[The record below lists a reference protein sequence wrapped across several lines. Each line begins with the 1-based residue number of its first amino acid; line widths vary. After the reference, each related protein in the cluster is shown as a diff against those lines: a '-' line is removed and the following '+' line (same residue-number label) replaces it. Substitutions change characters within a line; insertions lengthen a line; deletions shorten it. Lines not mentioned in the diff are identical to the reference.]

1 MYFQSKE
8 KNRWMSIFI
17 LIAFLCTTFFT
28 PGPAFA
34 AATPEDALREQ
45 NIYIIADKAAP
56 IECMSYNGK
65 VKKGYFAYFQARN
78 RNGVLTNYPC
88 YCVIPDQLG
97 VNHLGNS
104 NAELTDTVASPRI
117 YGAIMSG
124 YPYNRPA
131 DLGLETNKEAYYATR
146 NVVWT
151 LAGNWDYSLWESDGT
166 EVGER
171 VKAAMDQIY
180 AKAQKWRA
188 IPVELECKLTQNSAP
203 KEAGEYVEAIYTI
216 TANYDATH
224 TVSVFLKDAPASAV
238 ITDTSNQEKSEFAVG
253 DDFKVRV
260 PKKEASNADFDVQ
273 LYVQAKDNAVYYAK
287 TAQANMQDYYATFDP
302 INTSFSNAKFTYG
315 AVSAEPDEPDMPDT
329 PVIPDNPV
337 QEDGSVTVY
346 KKDKSGRPLAG
357 AVFKVLKDGAEIGSF
372 GTDSN
377 GRFSFPVDTNTL
389 VKAEVSDPHDGTLIE
404 EYEPLENGTIYNTYS
419 IIEVEAPYGYLLSE
433 DNNQTIT
440 TIADGNGGLQQDS
453 FTVTF
458 VNEPYGNLLIE
469 KTDKDTNRYLSGA
482 VFRVTYLAS
491 ANDDYSFTSDVTT
504 DGTGMASLT
513 KLKPGSYS
521 VEEIKA
527 PAGYL
532 LDSKKEIV
540 TVSSGETA
548 VYHGVNSHKPGI
560 SIYKY
565 DPNNDIPLAGAVF
578 KIEGIDNPF
587 SGEYK
592 TDLGGMIT
600 VEDLPAGS
608 YRVTELQAPAGY
620 VVSGEKSQTVEL
632 SPGQLSAQLVFE
644 NLEEAKLQIKK
655 LDEDTNETVAGAE
668 FQIRGIDNAYHGDFV
683 TDEHGEIHVQGLVP
697 GSYEITE
704 TTAAPGYALNT
715 ENRESVE
722 LKAGET
728 TALVFYNQKLAVLE
742 ILKVDKVNHAPLKG
756 VTYNIKEKGG
766 TDVGDYTTDKDG
778 RIYLDTLEEGWYTVT
793 EKVVPEGVIL
803 DDTPKDIYVK
813 KGEIVSV
820 TYENSMKPRLVIEK
834 LDSVTK
840 DTLSGAKF
848 KVWYAENESDKGN
861 LQLIGTF
868 TTGDGGQIDLG
879 RVDTGWYRIQEV
891 QAPSGYELSNPDT
904 KEVFMKADEDQTI
917 TFEDI
922 PKSAIVIKKVDADN
936 GKPLEGA
943 YFRLRYLGGTSG
955 TGGTTIGEYATTNN
969 GTIVVTGLKAGT
981 YIVEEISAPNGYVIN
996 DAAKTVYLS
1005 GLDQDVITVTFGNDK
1020 LGKLM
1025 IVKKDKTTLEPLSG
1039 VAFEVKTSD
1048 GTYLGTSN
1056 GKYVTDSAGTI
1067 LIEDL
1072 EPGITVVVKET
1083 RAKDGYV
1090 LDDTP
1095 QSVKVKASETVTLE
1109 FLNQVKSSL
1118 LIVKKDAVTDE
1129 PLADVEFLVTDS
1141 SGGVI
1146 GNADG
1151 KYVTDSAGTI
1161 RIDNLPPGMTVAVKE
1176 TKALPGYVLDD
1187 TPKSIKIKAN
1197 ETMTLEFLNEPK
1209 GGLIIVKKDSV
1220 TGLPLKGVEFKVTT
1234 SDGTVVPD
1242 AEGAISSNGYYVTDE
1257 NGQIILE
1264 NLAPDTYVVT
1274 ETKTIDGYE
1283 LDPAPQTV
1291 RVNANDLQTITF
1303 TNAPIG
1309 GLTIIKSDEDSGKRI
1324 AGVKFEVR
1332 KMNGEAVG
1340 TYTTDRNGLIQ
1351 LPKLEK
1357 GWYIVTELKAADG
1370 YMLDDTPEQVE
1381 VKNGETATLEL
1392 TNKKQSQILIH
1403 KVDANTGQ
1411 GIYGVTFILYDRYQN
1426 PIGQYTSNQY
1436 GYVFIDEGLNEGKYY
1451 LREIMPADGYIA
1463 DNQLK
1468 TVYVRYGSTTEITW
1482 ENTAI
1487 KGQIQIIKKSADD
1500 NPVNGLPAG
1509 TLLEGAVFEIYDKA
1523 GNTVDIIK
1531 TNKNGRAVSKLLPLS
1546 RYTIREVQA
1555 PDYYSVNP
1563 TVINA
1568 YLEHEGQIVTF
1579 EVEDKSAI
1587 TGVSIKKYGYN
1598 EVMPGQPIK
1607 YTFMEIA
1614 NHSTVPLNSF
1624 YWRDTLPNQ
1633 VVPTQLV
1640 TGTYNQNLYY
1650 KVVYMTNQSYGQYK
1664 TLADNLSTQRNY
1676 VLDMRPQTLG
1686 LAANEKITEVM
1697 FVFGTVKAGFAQVET
1712 PYLHGTVTNGLLNGS
1727 SFVNIA
1733 DAGGLYNKQWIMH
1746 ASRWLTTVYAQ
1757 NISLPKT
1764 GY

>member
-1 MYFQSKE
+1 M
-8 KNRWMSIFI
+8 
-17 LIAFLCTTFFT
+17 
-28 PGPAFA
+28 
-34 AATPEDALREQ
+34 
-45 NIYIIADKAAP
+45 
-56 IECMSYNGK
+56 
-65 VKKGYFAYFQARN
+65 
-78 RNGVLTNYPC
+78 
-88 YCVIPDQLG
+88 
-97 VNHLGNS
+97 
-104 NAELTDTVASPRI
+104 
-117 YGAIMSG
+117 
-124 YPYNRPA
+124 
-131 DLGLETNKEAYYATR
+131 
-146 NVVWT
+146 
-151 LAGNWDYSLWESDGT
+151 
-166 EVGER
+166 
-171 VKAAMDQIY
+171 
-180 AKAQKWRA
+180 
-188 IPVELECKLTQNSAP
+188 
-203 KEAGEYVEAIYTI
+203 
-216 TANYDATH
+216 
-224 TVSVFLKDAPASAV
+224 
-238 ITDTSNQEKSEFAVG
+238 
-253 DDFKVRV
+253 
-260 PKKEASNADFDVQ
+260 
-273 LYVQAKDNAVYYAK
+273 
-287 TAQANMQDYYATFDP
+287 
-302 INTSFSNAKFTYG
+302 
-315 AVSAEPDEPDMPDT
+315 
-329 PVIPDNPV
+329 
-337 QEDGSVTVY
+337 
-346 KKDKSGRPLAG
+346 
-357 AVFKVLKDGAEIGSF
+357 
-372 GTDSN
+372 
-377 GRFSFPVDTNTL
+377 
-389 VKAEVSDPHDGTLIE
+389 
-404 EYEPLENGTIYNTYS
+404 
-419 IIEVEAPYGYLLSE
+419 
-433 DNNQTIT
+433 
-440 TIADGNGGLQQDS
+440 
-453 FTVTF
+453 
-458 VNEPYGNLLIE
+458 
-469 KTDKDTNRYLSGA
+469 
-482 VFRVTYLAS
+482 
-491 ANDDYSFTSDVTT
+491 
-504 DGTGMASLT
+504 
-513 KLKPGSYS
+513 
-521 VEEIKA
+521 
-527 PAGYL
+527 
-532 LDSKKEIV
+532 
-540 TVSSGETA
+540 
-548 VYHGVNSHKPGI
+548 
-560 SIYKY
+560 
-565 DPNNDIPLAGAVF
+565 
-578 KIEGIDNPF
+578 
-587 SGEYK
+587 
-592 TDLGGMIT
+592 
-600 VEDLPAGS
+600 
-608 YRVTELQAPAGY
+608 
-620 VVSGEKSQTVEL
+620 
-632 SPGQLSAQLVFE
+632 
-644 NLEEAKLQIKK
+644 
-655 LDEDTNETVAGAE
+655 
-668 FQIRGIDNAYHGDFV
+668 
-683 TDEHGEIHVQGLVP
+683 
-697 GSYEITE
+697 
-704 TTAAPGYALNT
+704 
-715 ENRESVE
+715 
-722 LKAGET
+722 
-728 TALVFYNQKLAVLE
+728 
-742 ILKVDKVNHAPLKG
+742 
-756 VTYNIKEKGG
+756 
-766 TDVGDYTTDKDG
+766 
-778 RIYLDTLEEGWYTVT
+778 
-793 EKVVPEGVIL
+793 
-803 DDTPKDIYVK
+803 
-813 KGEIVSV
+813 
-820 TYENSMKPRLVIEK
+820 
-834 LDSVTK
+834 
-840 DTLSGAKF
+840 
-848 KVWYAENESDKGN
+848 
-861 LQLIGTF
+861 
-868 TTGDGGQIDLG
+868 
-879 RVDTGWYRIQEV
+879 
-891 QAPSGYELSNPDT
+891 
-904 KEVFMKADEDQTI
+904 
-917 TFEDI
+917 
-922 PKSAIVIKKVDADN
+922 
-936 GKPLEGA
+936 
-943 YFRLRYLGGTSG
+943 
-955 TGGTTIGEYATTNN
+955 
-969 GTIVVTGLKAGT
+969 
-981 YIVEEISAPNGYVIN
+981 
-996 DAAKTVYLS
+996 
-1005 GLDQDVITVTFGNDK
+1005 
-1020 LGKLM
+1020 
-1025 IVKKDKTTLEPLSG
+1025 
-1039 VAFEVKTSD
+1039 
-1048 GTYLGTSN
+1048 
-1056 GKYVTDSAGTI
+1056 
-1067 LIEDL
+1067 
-1072 EPGITVVVKET
+1072 
-1083 RAKDGYV
+1083 

-1095 QSVKVKASETVTLE
+1095 QSVKIKASETMTLE
-1109 FLNQVKSSL
+1109 FLNQPMSSL

-1161 RIDNLPPGMTVAVKE
+1161 RIDNLPPGMTVVVKE

-1187 TPKSIKIKAN
+1187 TPKSIKIKAK

-1531 TNKNGRAVSKLLPLS
+1531 TDKNGRAVSKLLPLS

>member
-1 MYFQSKE
+1 M
-8 KNRWMSIFI
+8 
-17 LIAFLCTTFFT
+17 
-28 PGPAFA
+28 
-34 AATPEDALREQ
+34 
-45 NIYIIADKAAP
+45 
-56 IECMSYNGK
+56 
-65 VKKGYFAYFQARN
+65 
-78 RNGVLTNYPC
+78 
-88 YCVIPDQLG
+88 
-97 VNHLGNS
+97 
-104 NAELTDTVASPRI
+104 
-117 YGAIMSG
+117 
-124 YPYNRPA
+124 
-131 DLGLETNKEAYYATR
+131 
-146 NVVWT
+146 
-151 LAGNWDYSLWESDGT
+151 
-166 EVGER
+166 
-171 VKAAMDQIY
+171 
-180 AKAQKWRA
+180 
-188 IPVELECKLTQNSAP
+188 
-203 KEAGEYVEAIYTI
+203 
-216 TANYDATH
+216 
-224 TVSVFLKDAPASAV
+224 
-238 ITDTSNQEKSEFAVG
+238 
-253 DDFKVRV
+253 
-260 PKKEASNADFDVQ
+260 
-273 LYVQAKDNAVYYAK
+273 
-287 TAQANMQDYYATFDP
+287 
-302 INTSFSNAKFTYG
+302 
-315 AVSAEPDEPDMPDT
+315 
-329 PVIPDNPV
+329 
-337 QEDGSVTVY
+337 
-346 KKDKSGRPLAG
+346 
-357 AVFKVLKDGAEIGSF
+357 
-372 GTDSN
+372 
-377 GRFSFPVDTNTL
+377 
-389 VKAEVSDPHDGTLIE
+389 
-404 EYEPLENGTIYNTYS
+404 
-419 IIEVEAPYGYLLSE
+419 
-433 DNNQTIT
+433 
-440 TIADGNGGLQQDS
+440 
-453 FTVTF
+453 
-458 VNEPYGNLLIE
+458 
-469 KTDKDTNRYLSGA
+469 
-482 VFRVTYLAS
+482 
-491 ANDDYSFTSDVTT
+491 
-504 DGTGMASLT
+504 
-513 KLKPGSYS
+513 
-521 VEEIKA
+521 
-527 PAGYL
+527 
-532 LDSKKEIV
+532 
-540 TVSSGETA
+540 
-548 VYHGVNSHKPGI
+548 
-560 SIYKY
+560 
-565 DPNNDIPLAGAVF
+565 
-578 KIEGIDNPF
+578 
-587 SGEYK
+587 
-592 TDLGGMIT
+592 
-600 VEDLPAGS
+600 
-608 YRVTELQAPAGY
+608 
-620 VVSGEKSQTVEL
+620 
-632 SPGQLSAQLVFE
+632 
-644 NLEEAKLQIKK
+644 
-655 LDEDTNETVAGAE
+655 
-668 FQIRGIDNAYHGDFV
+668 
-683 TDEHGEIHVQGLVP
+683 
-697 GSYEITE
+697 
-704 TTAAPGYALNT
+704 
-715 ENRESVE
+715 
-722 LKAGET
+722 
-728 TALVFYNQKLAVLE
+728 
-742 ILKVDKVNHAPLKG
+742 
-756 VTYNIKEKGG
+756 
-766 TDVGDYTTDKDG
+766 
-778 RIYLDTLEEGWYTVT
+778 
-793 EKVVPEGVIL
+793 
-803 DDTPKDIYVK
+803 
-813 KGEIVSV
+813 
-820 TYENSMKPRLVIEK
+820 
-834 LDSVTK
+834 
-840 DTLSGAKF
+840 
-848 KVWYAENESDKGN
+848 
-861 LQLIGTF
+861 
-868 TTGDGGQIDLG
+868 
-879 RVDTGWYRIQEV
+879 
-891 QAPSGYELSNPDT
+891 
-904 KEVFMKADEDQTI
+904 
-917 TFEDI
+917 
-922 PKSAIVIKKVDADN
+922 
-936 GKPLEGA
+936 
-943 YFRLRYLGGTSG
+943 
-955 TGGTTIGEYATTNN
+955 
-969 GTIVVTGLKAGT
+969 
-981 YIVEEISAPNGYVIN
+981 
-996 DAAKTVYLS
+996 
-1005 GLDQDVITVTFGNDK
+1005 
-1020 LGKLM
+1020 
-1025 IVKKDKTTLEPLSG
+1025 
-1039 VAFEVKTSD
+1039 
-1048 GTYLGTSN
+1048 
-1056 GKYVTDSAGTI
+1056 
-1067 LIEDL
+1067 
-1072 EPGITVVVKET
+1072 TVVVKET
-1083 RAKDGYV
+1083 RAKAGYV

-1095 QSVKVKASETVTLE
+1095 KSIKIKANETMTLE
-1109 FLNQVKSSL
+1109 FLNQPMSSL

-1141 SGGVI
+1141 SSGVI

-1161 RIDNLPPGMTVAVKE
+1161 RIDNLTPGMTVVVKE
-1176 TKALPGYVLDD
+1176 TRAKAGYVLDD

-1357 GWYIVTELKAADG
+1357 GWYTVTELKAADG

-1392 TNKKQSQILIH
+1392 TNKKAASILIH

-1531 TNKNGRAVSKLLPLS
+1531 TDKNGRAVSKLLPLS

-1555 PDYYSVNP
+1555 PDYYSLNP